1 MDIKSQIQAVV
12 WKINVKIGDKVNEG
26 QEIII
31 LESMKMEIPII
42 SDISGIVKSI
52 LVKEGDT
59 IDEDQIAII
68 IK

>member
-31 LESMKMEIPII
+31 LESMKMEIPKYQTYLV
-42 SDISGIVKSI
+42 SLKVYLLKKVI
-52 LVKEGDT
+52 L
-59 IDEDQIAII
+59 
-68 IK
+68 